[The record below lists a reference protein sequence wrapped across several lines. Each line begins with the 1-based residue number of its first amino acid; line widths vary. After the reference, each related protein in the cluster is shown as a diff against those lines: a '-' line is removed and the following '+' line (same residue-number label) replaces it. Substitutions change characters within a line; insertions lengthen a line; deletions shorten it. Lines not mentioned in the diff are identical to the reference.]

1 VVRVRYQY
9 HMVRNISGKSE
20 ISISHDKKHEKH
32 YMVRVRYQYHMMRNI
47 SGKSEISISH
57 DEKH

>member
-9 HMVRNISGKSE
+9 HMSE
-20 ISISHDKKHEKH
+20 ETLV
-32 YMVRVRYQYHMMRNI
+32 VRVRYQYHMMRNI

-57 DEKH
+57 GEKH

>member
-9 HMVRNISGKSE
+9 HMMRNISVVSG
-20 ISISHDKKHEKH
+20 
-32 YMVRVRYQYHMMRNI
+32 RVRYQYHMMRNI

>member
-20 ISISHDKKHEKH
+20 I
-32 YMVRVRYQYHMMRNI
+32 YQYHMMRNI